1 MEGSGVPLDVPASLL
16 HAAPSAR
23 LSAFRAFLACIWA
36 MRSEFIL

>member
-16 HAAPSAR
+16 HAPSAR